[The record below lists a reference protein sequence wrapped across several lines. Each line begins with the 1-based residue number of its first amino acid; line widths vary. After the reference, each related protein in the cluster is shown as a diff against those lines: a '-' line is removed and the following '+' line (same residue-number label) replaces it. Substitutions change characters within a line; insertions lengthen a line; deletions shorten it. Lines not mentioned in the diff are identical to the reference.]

1 MTLELVNSDVFDVRA
16 NALLLTI
23 DGARRGMEG
32 NIARQFA
39 RRWPDDWE
47 DMQRDIRYP
56 VPIGRTFAVPWDG
69 DCPWR
74 LILFASTLHHLDVL
88 DDRQKRSVIRTSLTE
103 ALQLCVRHQATKLA
117 TVLLQGGWRLSAED
131 ALQEMRSAYHVA
143 GCPQIR
149 LLVCQLVNDLPV
161 V

>member
-1 MTLELVNSDVFDVRA
+1 MKFELVTGDVFDTQA
-16 NALLLTI
+16 DALLLTI
-23 DGARRGMEG
+23 DGTRRGMEG

-47 DMQRDIRYP
+47 DMQRDVRYP
-56 VPIGRTFAVPWDG
+56 VPIGRTVAVSWDG

-74 LILFASTLHHLDVL
+74 LVLFASTLHHLDVL

-103 ALQLCVRHQATKLA
+103 ALQLCVWHQATKLA

-131 ALQEMRSAYHVA
+131 ALREMRSTYHAA
-143 GCPQIR
+143 GCPQVR
-149 LLVCQLVNDLPV
+149 SLVCQLVNNLPV

>member
-1 MTLELVNSDVFDVRA
+1 MALELVTGNVLDARA
-16 NALLLTI
+16 DALLLTI
-23 DGARRGMEG
+23 DGAKRGMEG

-47 DMQRDIRYP
+47 DMQRDVRYP
-56 VPIGRTFAVPWDG
+56 VPIGRTVAVPWDG

-103 ALQLCVRHQATKLA
+103 ALQLCVRHHATTLA
-117 TVLLQGGWRLSAED
+117 MALLQGGWRLSAEN
-131 ALQEMRSAYHVA
+131 ALQEMRSTYHVA
-143 GCPQIR
+143 GCPQVR
-149 LLVCQLVNDLPV
+149 LAVCQMANDLPTA
-161 V
+161 

>member
-1 MTLELVNSDVFDVRA
+1 MALDLVTGDVLDA
-16 NALLLTI
+16 KADALLLTI
-23 DGARRGMEG
+23 DGAKRGMEG

-47 DMQRDIRYP
+47 DMQRDVRYP

-88 DDRQKRSVIRTSLTE
+88 DDGQKRSVIRSSLTE
-103 ALQLCVRHQATKLA
+103 AMQLCVQHQATTLA
-117 TVLLQGGWRLSAED
+117 TAVLQGGWRLSTED
-131 ALQEMRSAYHVA
+131 ALQEMRSIYSIA

-149 LLVCQLVNDLPV
+149 LLVLQIKNE
-161 V
+161 

>member
-1 MTLELVNSDVFDVRA
+1 MKFELITGDVFDTQA
-16 NALLLTI
+16 DALLLTI
-23 DGARRGMEG
+23 DGTKRGMEG

-47 DMQRDIRYP
+47 DMQRDVRYP
-56 VPIGRTFAVPWDG
+56 VPIGRTVAVPWDG

-117 TVLLQGGWRLSAED
+117 TLLLQGGWRLSAED
-131 ALQEMRSAYHVA
+131 ALREMRSTYHVA
-143 GCPQIR
+143 GCPQVR